1 MFCGVSPATVSRYFS
16 GQSAIREEARKKI
29 ETAAKK
35 PDIIRPTATA
45 AAEKNNSTIVVLFPH
60 LRHTFFTDILEEL
73 RRQADRIHKKLA
85 FLSRMNAP
93 RKTRFR

>member
-1 MFCGVSPATVSRYFS
+1 MFCGVSSATVSRYFS
-16 GQSAIREEARKKI
+16 GQSALREEARKKI

-60 LRHTFFTDILEEL
+60 LRHTFFADILEGCAG
-73 RRQADRIHKKLA
+73 RRTEFIKNWLFYHG
-85 FLSRMNAP
+85 
-93 RKTRFR
+93 